1 MTGMRAMRASPEPAI
16 GGFSIELPSVTRE
29 RRTMTSAVPLQ
40 LVGISKS
47 FGSVQAL
54 RPMTQTIEGGEM
66 LALLG
71 PSGCGKTTTLRIIAG
86 FETPDRG
93 SVVIGTRD
101 VTELP
106 PNKRGLGMVFQS
118 YSLFPHMTVGENVA
132 FGLKMQGVSA
142 AERTTRVREMLALV
156 RLAQHEDRQIHQLSG
171 GQQQRIALAR
181 ALVTNPS
188 TLLLDEP
195 LGALDKNLRE
205 RMQFELREIQ
215 QRLGITSIL
224 VTHDQEEALT
234 MSNRVAVMSDGQVV
248 QVGRPTDIYERPR
261 NRFVAEFLGTANIVA
276 GTVTGQA
283 SERCWQVALAGE
295 PGARAS
301 VQSDVPLAP
310 GSAILLA
317 VRPERIEIGPV
328 VAGTMQALVQDVVF
342 RGSYFAYELRVPGQ
356 DAPFFVYSQSCK
368 DIPADGM
375 VGLGWRPDNAIILED
390 TP

>member
-1 MTGMRAMRASPEPAI
+1 MRASPEPAI

-283 SERCWQVALAGE
+283 SERCWQVALAGD
-295 PGARAS
+295 PRARAS
-301 VQSDVPLAP
+301 VRSDVPLAP

-356 DAPFFVYSQSCK
+356 DAPFFVYSQSRK

>member
-1 MTGMRAMRASPEPAI
+1 MTGMRAMRTSPEPAI
-16 GGFSIELPSVTRE
+16 GGFSIELPAVTRE
-29 RRTMTSAVPLQ
+29 RGTMTNAVPLQ
-40 LVGISKS
+40 LVGVSKS

-93 SVVIGTRD
+93 SIIIGTRD

-295 PGARAS
+295 PRASAS
-301 VQSDVPLAP
+301 VQSDIPLAP

-356 DAPFFVYSQSCK
+356 DAPFFVYSQSRK

-375 VGLGWRPDNAIILED
+375 VGLGWRPHNAIILED
-390 TP
+390 AP

>member
-1 MTGMRAMRASPEPAI
+1 MRASPEPAI
-16 GGFSIELPSVTRE
+16 GGFSIELPSATRE
-29 RRTMTSAVPLQ
+29 RRTMTSAVPLR

-47 FGSVQAL
+47 FGSVRAL
-54 RPMTQTIEGGEM
+54 QPMTQTVEGGEM

-86 FETPDRG
+86 FETPDGG

-142 AERTTRVREMLALV
+142 TERTARVREMLALV

-248 QVGRPTDIYERPR
+248 QVGQPTDIYERPR

-295 PGARAS
+295 PRARAS
-301 VQSDVPLAP
+301 VQSDVPLAA

-328 VAGTMQALVQDVVF
+328 VAGTMQALVQDIVF

-356 DAPFFVYSQSCK
+356 DAPFFAYSQSRK

>member
-1 MTGMRAMRASPEPAI
+1 MRASPEPAI

-295 PGARAS
+295 PRASAS
-301 VQSDVPLAP
+301 VQSDIPLAR

-356 DAPFFVYSQSCK
+356 DAPFFVYSQSRK
-368 DIPADGM
+368 DISADGM

>member
-1 MTGMRAMRASPEPAI
+1 
-16 GGFSIELPSVTRE
+16 
-29 RRTMTSAVPLQ
+29 MTSAVPLQ
-40 LVGISKS
+40 LLGISKS
-47 FGSVQAL
+47 FGSVRAL

-142 AERTTRVREMLALV
+142 TERTRRVREMLALV

-171 GQQQRIALAR
+171 GQQQRVALAR

-205 RMQFELREIQ
+205 SMQFELREIQ
-215 QRLGITSIL
+215 HRLGITSIL

-283 SERCWQVALAGE
+283 TERSWHVALAAE
-295 PGARAS
+295 PSASAS
-301 VQSDVPLAP
+301 VQSDAPLAP

-328 VAGTMQALVQDVVF
+328 MAGTMRALVQDVVF

-356 DAPFFVYSQSCK
+356 EAPFFLYSQGRK

-375 VGLGWRPDNAIILED
+375 VGLGWQPDNAIILED
-390 TP
+390 AP